1 MARLDACLNAF
12 ECSLVGLACGEAI
25 AVLDHAYLLPE
36 ADMVLALMIGESLL
50 ESGLC
55 SRISDAIVIMS
66 LVRSTVAIPFID
78 QQYSGNC

>member
-1 MARLDACLNAF
+1 
-12 ECSLVGLACGEAI
+12 
-25 AVLDHAYLLPE
+25 
-36 ADMVLALMIGESLL
+36 MVLALMIGESLL